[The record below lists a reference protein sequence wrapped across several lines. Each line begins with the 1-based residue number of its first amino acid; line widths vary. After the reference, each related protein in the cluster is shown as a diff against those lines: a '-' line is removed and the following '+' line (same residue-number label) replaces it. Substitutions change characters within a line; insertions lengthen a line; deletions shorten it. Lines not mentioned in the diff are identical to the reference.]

1 MYVTISRKKLH
12 NDIKRYIYKKEEK
25 KSFTIPLTPDK
36 SEIKQKNKE
45 QC

>member
-1 MYVTISRKKLH
+1 MYS
-12 NDIKRYIYKKEEK
+12 DIKRYIYKKDEEK

-36 SEIKQKNKE
+36 SKIKQKNKE